1 MTNDIVSVQGNS
13 LAGGDNVQP
22 VQEIDTD
29 RQMAE
34 AVRDVMKL
42 SNLYIHK
49 NYLQKMELTVLL
61 NHQY

>member
-49 NYLQKMELTVLL
+49 NYLQDLK
-61 NHQY
+61 Y